1 MNNEYISGFFDAD
14 GYVTLVKMAKNRR
27 RTIVIGF
34 TNNKI
39 DILEDIKSFLETSG
53 ASGIISTKKPRSAN
67 HQTSYDLKFVGF
79 NNAKKL
85 IPIINTRHSKKKSR
99 FELIDELI
107 ELTPRN
113 GKYTESISNERSIV
127 EDKFLSITI

>member
-39 DILEDIKSFLETSG
+39 DILEDIKYFLETSG

-99 FELIDELI
+99 FELIDKLI

-113 GKYTESISNERSIV
+113 GKYTESISTARSIV